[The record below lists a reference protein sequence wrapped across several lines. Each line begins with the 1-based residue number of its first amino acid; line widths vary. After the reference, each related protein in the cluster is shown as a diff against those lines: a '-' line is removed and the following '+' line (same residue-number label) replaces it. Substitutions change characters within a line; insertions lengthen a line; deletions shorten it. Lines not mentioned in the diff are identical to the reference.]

1 MNNRIKYIQMTPLY
15 AQDLHIHTVFSTG
28 DSAVSREQTVE
39 MVARIHHARIIGIS
53 DHFEYIGEENYMK
66 YKETVTGFGF
76 KLGTEVDGH
85 KWVEPA
91 LNHDFDYYIYHC
103 WDDPKDYRG
112 LEKLMSKGRPVI
124 VAHPYAT
131 GTSLDKIP
139 ESSIVEINNRYVI
152 RYDWKAFFSE
162 YLNKFRFVLSSD
174 AHQPNWL
181 NLNVSRFV
189 AGELGIREEILF
201 E

>member
-1 MNNRIKYIQMTPLY
+1 MIPLY
-15 AQDLHIHTVFSTG
+15 TQDLHIHTIFSTG

-39 MVARIHHARIIGIS
+39 LVAEINHAKIIGIS
-53 DHFEYIGEENYMK
+53 DHFEYIGDENYKK
-66 YKETVTGFGF
+66 YKESVTSFRF

-85 KWVEPA
+85 KWVDSA
-91 LNHDFDYYIYHC
+91 LNYDFDYYIYHC
-103 WDDPKDYRG
+103 RDDTKNYKG
-112 LEKLMSKGRPVI
+112 LEKLMSKGKPVI
-124 VAHPYAT
+124 IAHPYTT

-139 ESSIVEINNRYVI
+139 ENSIVEINNRYVI
-152 RYDWKAFFSE
+152 RYDWKAYFSD

-189 AGELGIREEILF
+189 ANELGIQEEVLF
-201 E
+201 